1 MKTLADFGLTPDII
15 GRFLVNATPPPRET
29 TLAKARSARENGK
42 LGGRPKKSKRI
53 ERLRIKHY
61 ALGLNSR
68 GTRFKKKSHPS
79 LSGLTGKAY
88 RHAYYLLTGD
98 NGRRSAALL

>member
-1 MKTLADFGLTPDII
+1 M
-15 GRFLVNATPPPRET
+15 R
-29 TLAKARSARENGK
+29 
-42 LGGRPKKSKRI
+42 
-53 ERLRIKHY
+53 RLRTKRY

-68 GTRFKKKSHPS
+68 GTKLKKKSHPS

-98 NGRRSAALL
+98 NGRRQI